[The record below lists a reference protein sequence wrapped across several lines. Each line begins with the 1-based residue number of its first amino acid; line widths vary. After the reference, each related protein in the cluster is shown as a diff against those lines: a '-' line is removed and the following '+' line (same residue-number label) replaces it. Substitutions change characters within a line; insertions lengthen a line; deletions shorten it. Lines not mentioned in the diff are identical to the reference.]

1 MDLNEMPFQT
11 ASDND
16 RALVRFGGV
25 GCGNALLRAWEE
37 VNARGLS
44 GERKGGGGS
53 ADELQRQ

>member
-1 MDLNEMPFQT
+1 MPFQT